1 MEVQAR
7 AEFAPEDR
15 VAGDFQVA
23 GAQWVV
29 LPEKLQQVVCVRD
42 RAVRPEIGAVL
53 PVHTPGQIDLRKLVV
68 GDDDPR
74 VGLGILQQDVVVR
87 LVLLDE
93 VVLQQQCVRLGIH
106 HGELRVGDLRD
117 QDPSLHVQPLRR
129 HKVLSHPLVQVFG
142 LAHINHLPRGIVVT
156 IDPRGMWKQGDFL
169 PDCKIFPAQSV

>member
-1 MEVQAR
+1 MEVKAR

-23 GAQWVV
+23 GTQRVV
-29 LPEKLQQVVCVRD
+29 LPEELQKVVGVRD
-42 RAVRPEIGAVL
+42 RAVRSEIGAVP
-53 PVHTPGQIDLRKLVV
+53 PVYAAGEKDLREVV
-68 GDDDPR
+68 VRDDDPR
-74 VGLGILQQDVVVR
+74 IGLGVLQQDVVAR

-93 VVLQQQCVRLGIH
+93 IVLQQQRVGLGVH
-106 HGELRVGDLRD
+106 NGELRVGDLRD
-117 QDPSLHVQPLRR
+117 QNPGLHVQPLRR
-129 HKVLSHPLVQVFG
+129 HEVLRHPLVQILG